1 MIRAGG
7 FHRLS
12 PPATNPM
19 TTFITF
25 VLFPL
30 LLLVAVVLWLT
41 ESREQRIRRWHK
53 TGVSQR
59 EIARRLD
66 VSRYF
71 VSKTL
76 AAA

>member
-1 MIRAGG
+1 
-7 FHRLS
+7 
-12 PPATNPM
+12 M

-25 VLFPL
+25 LLLP
-30 LLLVAVVLWLT
+30 LLLVAGVALWLS
-41 ESREQRIRRWHK
+41 ESKEQKIRRWHK

-71 VSKTL
+71 VSKAL
-76 AAA
+76 SAA

>member
-1 MIRAGG
+1 
-7 FHRLS
+7 
-12 PPATNPM
+12 M
-19 TTFITF
+19 TTFIT
-25 VLFPL
+25 L
-30 LLLVAVVLWLT
+30 LLLPLVLLFCVLLWLS
-41 ESREQRIRRWHK
+41 ESKEQRIRRWHK